1 MNLLECNDWLKQR
14 NYTLICRQNLLDQTL
29 NEYEVI
35 NPDHWSKRFN
45 EKDLTEWVSKEAHE
59 QETKYVNFMNSMA

>member
-14 NYTLICRQNLLDQTL
+14 NYTLICRQNLSDQTL
-29 NEYEVI
+29 NDYEII

-45 EKDLTEWVSKEAHE
+45 EKDLTEWVSKEADE

>member
-1 MNLLECNDWLKQR
+1 MNVLQCNDWLKQR
-14 NYTLICRQNLLDQTL
+14 NYRLICRQNLSDQT

>member
-14 NYTLICRQNLLDQTL
+14 NYTLICRQNLSDQTL
-29 NEYEVI
+29 NEYEII

-45 EKDLTEWVSKEAHE
+45 EKDLTEWVSKEADE